1 MGDIKKLKIALGQ
14 MELVEGQP
22 SRNERGCDAMIER
35 ALDAGAD
42 ALVVPNS
49 LVDENDVKVI
59 GLNDTRI
66 DVAGNVVVLDARGDA
81 FRIGLGRG
89 VEDCDFTVRADLSPF
104 TLEPC
109 SDEDEGPSI
118 VVKPVGIRD
127 RGKKVL
133 AYAGGSKVV
142 GRDGHACM
150 RLRADFEEDFCLVD
164 FSGNAECGEAQDP
177 ILLDALVSS
186 LRRFDAQA
194 LPFSPRWVVGLSGGL
209 DSSVTAALLVLAL
222 GAERVVAYNMATRY
236 NSKATKDNAA
246 SIAEAL
252 GIEYKT
258 GSIEALVVSMGN
270 TLVQY
275 GYPQDALKGLVLE
288 NVQART
294 RGNLLQT
301 FAAVEGGV
309 VVNNGNRIECALGYA
324 TLYGDAI
331 GAFAP
336 IADVTKVQ
344 LFDVARQI
352 NERFGREVV
361 PANLLPEVSDQA
373 ISWETPP
380 SAELASEQRDPMKWF
395 YHDWLI
401 ARLLGDGREHALPLY
416 DAACEIISLY
426 AETKLAGT
434 EVEPWIRYYGLDD
447 PYAFAADL
455 EWIVS
460 SMRRSAFK
468 RIQSPPMLAIAS
480 RASINAGPESQV
492 FQEPTPRY
500 NALMRKL
507 TTVRG

>member
-1 MGDIKKLKIALGQ
+1 MGDISKLKIALGQ

-22 SRNERGCDAMIER
+22 SRNERSCDAMIER
-35 ALDAGAD
+35 ALDVGAD

-49 LVDENDVKVI
+49 LVDEDDVRVI

-66 DVAGNVVVLDARGDA
+66 DVAGNVVMLDARGDT
-81 FRIGLGRG
+81 FRIGLGRDAT
-89 VEDCDFTVRADLSPF
+89 DCDFTVRADLNPF
-104 TLEPC
+104 MLE
-109 SDEDEGPSI
+109 SRIDEDEGPGI

-127 RGKKVL
+127 LGKKVL

-142 GRDGHACM
+142 GRNGAPCM
-150 RLRADFEEDFCLVD
+150 SLRADFEEDFGLVD
-164 FSGNAECGEAQDP
+164 FSNHAKRGDASEPN
-177 ILLDALVSS
+177 LLDALVSS
-186 LRRFDAQA
+186 LRRFDEQA

-222 GAERVVAYNMATRY
+222 GGERVVAYNMATRY
-236 NSKATKDNAA
+236 NTQATKSNAA

-258 GSIEALVVSMGN
+258 GSIEGLVVSMGN

-352 NERFGREVV
+352 NERFDREVV
-361 PANLLPEVSDQA
+361 PENLLPEVSGQG

-401 ARLLGDGREHALPLY
+401 SQLLGDGKERALPLY
-416 DAACEIISLY
+416 DAACEIIALY

-434 EVEPWIRYYGLDD
+434 DAEPWVRYYGLDD

-455 EWIVS
+455 EWVVG

-480 RASINAGPESQV
+480 RASVNAGSESQV

-500 NALMRKL
+500 NALMRRL
-507 TTVRG
+507 TTSRG